1 MPALAKKTTKRAVG
15 KTIQVY
21 VWVTRG
27 GMRYNT
33 SCLPHNDP
41 DSEYQQIIRAGGNPA
56 EYGIVDPLEEEFK
69 DKTIAQ
75 LMQEIMDLRNQ
86 LDSLHRYAQI

>member
-1 MPALAKKTTKRAVG
+1 MASPKAVG

-56 EYGIVDPLEEEFK
+56 EYGIVDHLEEEFK
-69 DKTIAQ
+69 DKTREQ
-75 LMQEIMDLRNQ
+75 LMQEIVNLRNQ
-86 LDSLHRYAQI
+86 LESLHRYAQI

>member
-1 MPALAKKTTKRAVG
+1 MA

-21 VWVTRG
+21 VWVKRG

-41 DSEYQQIIRAGGNPA
+41 DSEYQQIIRAGGNPVD
-56 EYGIVDPLEEEFK
+56 YGIVDPMEEEFK
-69 DKTIAQ
+69 DKTRAQ
-75 LMQEIMDLRNQ
+75 LLQEIQDLRCQ
-86 LDSLHRYAQI
+86 LDSLHRHLQV

>member
-1 MPALAKKTTKRAVG
+1 MPALAKTTTKRAVG
-15 KTIQVY
+15 KTISVY
-21 VWVTRG
+21 VWVKRG
-27 GMRYNT
+27 GMMYNT

-69 DKTIAQ
+69 GKTREQ
-75 LMQEIMDLRNQ
+75 LIQEICDFKEKLE
-86 LDSLHRYAQI
+86 SFHRHYQI

>member
-1 MPALAKKTTKRAVG
+1 MPAPKAG
-15 KTIQVY
+15 KTISVY

-41 DSEYQQIIRAGGNPA
+41 DSEYQQIIRAGGIPS
-56 EYGIVDPLEEEFK
+56 EYGIVDPVAELYK
-69 DKTIAQ
+69 DKTRAELI
-75 LMQEIMDLRNQ
+75 QEIVDLREQ
-86 LDSLHRYAQI
+86 LESLHMHHQI